1 VKVAIVHY
9 WLINMRGGEK
19 VLEALC
25 ELFPEA
31 DIYTHVYNPALISD
45 KINQHCITTTFIQRL
60 PFATKAYQKYL
71 LLMPLAL
78 EQLDL
83 TDYDLV
89 ISSESGPAKGV
100 ITSPDAIHLCYCH
113 TPMRYL
119 WDMYPAYQK
128 ELGWLMKRVFSLA
141 AHYLRLWDCASA
153 ARVDYFLAN
162 SNYVRQ
168 RIKKFY
174 RREAQVIHP
183 PIDVQAFRCS
193 AQPREDYYLV
203 VSELVSYKRVD
214 LAVEACNQ
222 LHQRL
227 VVIGSGEQ
235 HKKMAAL
242 AGDSVTL
249 LGRQPFA
256 VIKDHYASC
265 RALIFPGQEDFGM
278 VPVEAMASGA
288 PVIAFRKGGATE
300 TVKDGVTGVF
310 FDQPTVASLLDAI
323 QQFEKKASEFSE
335 SEIVAHAEQF
345 DIAKFKKKFLAVVEK
360 CLASS
365 V

>member
-31 DIYTHVYNPALISD
+31 DIYTHVYDPALISD
-45 KINQHCITTTFIQRL
+45 KINKHCVTTTFIQQL

-71 LLMPLAL
+71 PLMPLAL

-100 ITSPDAIHLCYCH
+100 ITSPDAIHVCYCH

-119 WDMYPAYQK
+119 WDMYPAYRK
-128 ELGWLMKRVFSLA
+128 ELGWLTRGLFSLI
-141 AHYLRLWDCASA
+141 AHYLRVWDCTSA
-153 ARVDYFLAN
+153 ARVDCFLAN
-162 SNYVRQ
+162 SDYVRK

-174 RREAQVIHP
+174 RRDAQVIHP
-183 PIDVQAFRCS
+183 PVDVQAFAAS
-193 AQPREDYYLV
+193 VQPREDFYLV

-222 LHQRL
+222 LNRRL

-235 HKKMAAL
+235 YKKIAAL
-242 AGDSVTL
+242 AGDNVTL
-249 LGRQPFA
+249 LGRQPFD

-288 PVIAFRKGGATE
+288 PVIAFGRGGATE
-300 TVKDGVTGVF
+300 TVKDGITGVF
-310 FDQPTVASLLDAI
+310 FNQATVTSLI
-323 QQFEKKASEFSE
+323 EVIRRFERKMSEFSE
-335 SEIVAHAEQF
+335 SEIMAHAEQF
-345 DIAKFKKKFLAVVEK
+345 DIATFNTKFLAVVEK
-360 CLASS
+360 CSASS

>member
-1 VKVAIVHY
+1 MKVAIVHY

-31 DIYTHVYNPALISD
+31 DIYTHVYDPALISD
-45 KINQHCITTTFIQRL
+45 KINQHSITTTFIQKL

-71 LLMPLAL
+71 PLMPLAL

-100 ITSPDAIHLCYCH
+100 ITSPDAIHVCYCH

-128 ELGWLMKRVFSLA
+128 ELGWLMKGVFSLI
-141 AHYLRLWDCASA
+141 AHYLRAWDCTSA

-162 SNYVRQ
+162 SDYVRK

-174 RREAQVIHP
+174 RRDAQVIHP
-183 PIDVQAFRCS
+183 PVDVQAFAAS
-193 AQPREDYYLV
+193 AQPREDFYLV

-214 LAVEACNQ
+214 LAVEACHQ
-222 LHQRL
+222 LNRRL

-235 HKKMAAL
+235 YKKMAAL
-242 AGDSVTL
+242 AGNRITL
-249 LGRQPFA
+249 LGRQPFD

-288 PVIAFRKGGATE
+288 PVIAFGRGGATE

-310 FDQPTVASLLDAI
+310 FDQLTVASLVEAI
-323 QQFEKKASEFSE
+323 QQFEKKTSEFSVG
-335 SEIVAHAEQF
+335 EIMAHAAQF
-345 DIAKFKKKFLAVVEK
+345 DTAIFNTKFLAVVEK